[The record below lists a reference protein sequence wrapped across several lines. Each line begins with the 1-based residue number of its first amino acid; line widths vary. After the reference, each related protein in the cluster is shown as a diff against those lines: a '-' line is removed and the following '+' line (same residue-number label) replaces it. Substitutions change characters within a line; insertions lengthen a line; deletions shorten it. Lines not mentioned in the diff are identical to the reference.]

1 VSLSHLGEIELRLDL
16 PCEGALKC
24 APPLL
29 TQVLTNLL
37 ENAIYAAGTGGWVQ
51 IRTRAEAGQLTLE
64 LSDSGG
70 GVPVALRERVFEP
83 FFTTKP
89 VGVGTGLGLPLARDI
104 VHRHGGTL
112 DIRERGGQTC
122 FVVEL
127 PNYSVV
133 DDAKAVGMMASPRL
147 R

>member
-1 VSLSHLGEIELRLDL
+1 SHLGEVELRLDL

-51 IRTRAEAGQLTLE
+51 LRTHAEAGLLTLE

-70 GVPVALRERVFEP
+70 GVPIALRERVFEP

-112 DIRERGGQTC
+112 DIRERSGRTC

-133 DDAKAVGMMASPRL
+133 DDAKAAGMMASPRL